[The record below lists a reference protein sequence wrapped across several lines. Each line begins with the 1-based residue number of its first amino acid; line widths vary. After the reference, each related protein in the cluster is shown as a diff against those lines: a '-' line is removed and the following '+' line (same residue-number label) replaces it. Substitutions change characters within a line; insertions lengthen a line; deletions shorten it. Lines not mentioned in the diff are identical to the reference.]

1 MKCKNM
7 KLENMSCLNVDSV
20 LDHLDSLNVK
30 KWLVGRY
37 SDLILNLF
45 ITLSYK

>member
-1 MKCKNM
+1 MRKPAIKSLKKNKQLMKCKNM

-30 KWLVGRY
+30 K
-37 SDLILNLF
+37 
-45 ITLSYK
+45 